1 MAPSSIHAA
10 FAAKLPDG
18 IWHHPAPSFKSLIRT
33 QSRRGGDWSASNGM
47 PDRAPHVDPVVE
59 QSPQPEA
66 SCEGHRQDQP
76 STRDGVAVLE
86 NHAQAV

>member
-1 MAPSSIHAA
+1 
-10 FAAKLPDG
+10 
-18 IWHHPAPSFKSLIRT
+18 
-33 QSRRGGDWSASNGM
+33 M